1 MRRRFLLAAV
11 VLVAAVAAGV
21 VYTQVNGSSDATLY
35 ATTELGTDS
44 PEAVPLNDS
53 RLADSAVVQSVV
65 KEAVADDAAAVDLTA
80 AETEAVKQDL
90 DAVRNDTNARTGV
103 YIRHDGT
110 VVNVYVRVET

>member
-1 MRRRFLLAAV
+1 MRYASPIPPRRCRPRRRGRRRRRLH
-11 VLVAAVAAGV
+11 AG
-21 VYTQVNGSSDATLY
+21 NGSSDATLY
-35 ATTELGTDS
+35 ATTELGTDR

-65 KEAVADDAAAVDLTA
+65 EEAVADDAAAVDLTA
-80 AETEAVKQDL
+80 VDAVRRDL

-110 VVNVYVRVET
+110 VVDVYVRVET